1 MSASLRV
8 ITPSQSVATTTGAAV
23 SLSERILQLQAEARS
38 LAGDHIQALR
48 AHLLQTQRI
57 ADEIAR
63 GGEAYPAGVRDIA
76 RRLGEDSIAKAQ
88 LIEGIVARR

>member
-8 ITPSQSVATTTGAAV
+8 ITPGQSIATTTGAAA

-38 LAGDHIQALR
+38 LAADHIETLR

-76 RRLGEDSIAKAQ
+76 RRLGEDSIAKA
-88 LIEGIVARR
+88 LTIEGIVARL

>member
-1 MSASLRV
+1 V
-8 ITPSQSVATTTGAAV
+8 ITPGQSIATTTTSGAA

-38 LAGDHIQALR
+38 LAADHIQALR
-48 AHLLQTQRI
+48 AQLLQTQRI

-76 RRLGEDSIAKAQ
+76 RRLSEDSVAKA
-88 LIEGIVARR
+88 LTIEGIVARL